1 VQSSHVNEL
10 VQFDDIYTKFFGGVS
25 FYFSSFFLCVCVC
38 VAVKFSGAPIVSTTF
53 VWLPDDELGHGF
65 RHQTEEEEWS

>member
-1 VQSSHVNEL
+1 LTILPS
-10 VQFDDIYTKFFGGVS
+10 FG
-25 FYFSSFFLCVCVC
+25 FYFILFLFFLLF
-38 VAVKFSGAPIVSTTF
+38 VAGGAEISGTAVSTTF